1 MLIRAGNNHF
11 PVTLQNAGMVSFPAG
26 SIAESNRKVF
36 YMNISHE
43 LTTLRDWTSVS
54 LRNVQPVKMNHQR
67 RLSLRAV
74 SALCLVA
81 MSPLFVMLSGCRGKA
96 KVAPPP
102 TAVEVVMAQQQ
113 DVSVNGDWIATLD
126 GYVNAQIQPEV
137 SGYLVQQLYH
147 EGSYVHKGQ
156 VLFQIDPQTFQ
167 ATLDLAKAQLAQAQA
182 KLALAVINVKR
193 DTPLAQQ
200 HAIAQSQL
208 DSEVAEQRQDEAA
221 VQSEQVTI
229 RQAQINLNFTHV
241 RSLTDGIAGMA
252 TTQVG
257 NLVAPGTALTSVS
270 KVDPIKVYFAISEQ
284 EYMRFAGGPQV
295 TTNISG
301 QKRSKDLDLQLDLA
315 DGTKYPH
322 NGKVIFTDRQIDP
335 QTGTIKLVAAF
346 ANPGN
351 ILRPGQ
357 FGRVHA
363 ATAVNRSAILVPQ
376 RCVTEL
382 QGTYQVAVV
391 GAGNKV
397 SVRNVKLGER
407 VGRMQIIE
415 SGLNAGEQVISEG
428 NAKVRDGMIVNP
440 TAAKME
446 GNE

>member
-1 MLIRAGNNHF
+1 
-11 PVTLQNAGMVSFPAG
+11 
-26 SIAESNRKVF
+26 
-36 YMNISHE
+36 MNISHE

-295 TTNISG
+295 TTKISG

-322 NGKVIFTDRQIDP
+322 KGKVIFTDRQIDP

-440 TAAKME
+440 TVAKME

>member
-1 MLIRAGNNHF
+1 
-11 PVTLQNAGMVSFPAG
+11 
-26 SIAESNRKVF
+26 
-36 YMNISHE
+36 
-43 LTTLRDWTSVS
+43 
-54 LRNVQPVKMNHQR
+54 
-67 RLSLRAV
+67 
-74 SALCLVA
+74 
-81 MSPLFVMLSGCRGKA
+81 
-96 KVAPPP
+96 
-102 TAVEVVMAQQQ
+102 
-113 DVSVNGDWIATLD
+113 
-126 GYVNAQIQPEV
+126 
-137 SGYLVQQLYH
+137 
-147 EGSYVHKGQ
+147 
-156 VLFQIDPQTFQ
+156 
-167 ATLDLAKAQLAQAQA
+167 
-182 KLALAVINVKR
+182 
-193 DTPLAQQ
+193 
-200 HAIAQSQL
+200 
-208 DSEVAEQRQDEAA
+208 
-221 VQSEQVTI
+221 
-229 RQAQINLNFTHV
+229 
-241 RSLTDGIAGMA
+241 
-252 TTQVG
+252 
-257 NLVAPGTALTSVS
+257 
-270 KVDPIKVYFAISEQ
+270 VDPIKVYFAISEQ

-295 TTNISG
+295 TTKISG

-322 NGKVIFTDRQIDP
+322 KGKVIFTDRQIDP

-440 TAAKME
+440 TVAKME

>member
-1 MLIRAGNNHF
+1 MKMCNHF
-11 PVTLQNAGMVSFPAG
+11 TVVRGRVSA
-26 SIAESNRKVF
+26 
-36 YMNISHE
+36 
-43 LTTLRDWTSVS
+43 S
-54 LRNVQPVKMNHQR
+54 LRNVHPVKMDQKR
-67 RLSLRAV
+67 WFSLPTV
-74 SALCLVA
+74 LALCLVA
-81 MSPLFVMLSGCRGKA
+81 MSPFFVLLSGCHGKA
-96 KVAPPP
+96 NATPQMPP
-102 TAVEVVMAQQQ
+102 VGVQVVKAQQQ

-167 ATLDLAKAQLAQAQA
+167 ANLDLAKANLAQAKA
-182 KLALAVINVKR
+182 KLALDVINVKR

-208 DSEVAEQRQDEAA
+208 DSEVAAQRQDEAT
-221 VQSEQVTI
+221 VQASEATV
-229 RQAQINLNFTHV
+229 RQAQISLNFTHV
-241 RSLTDGIAGMA
+241 RSLTDGIAGIA

-284 EYMRFAGGPQV
+284 EYMRFSGGPEKASKD
-295 TTNISG
+295 SG

-322 NGKVIFTDRQIDP
+322 KGKVIFTDRQIDP

-363 ATAVNRSAILVPQ
+363 ATAVDRSAVLVPQ

-397 SVRNVKLGER
+397 SIRTVKLGER
-407 VGRMQIIE
+407 IGAQWIIE
-415 SGLNAGEQVISEG
+415 SGVNAGETVISEG
-428 NAKVRDGMIVNP
+428 NAKVRDGMVVNP
-440 TAAKME
+440 TVAE
-446 GNE
+446 GGR

>member
-1 MLIRAGNNHF
+1 VL
-11 PVTLQNAGMVSFPAG
+11 
-26 SIAESNRKVF
+26 
-36 YMNISHE
+36 
-43 LTTLRDWTSVS
+43 
-54 LRNVQPVKMNHQR
+54 
-67 RLSLRAV
+67 
-74 SALCLVA
+74 
-81 MSPLFVMLSGCRGKA
+81 
-96 KVAPPP
+96 
-102 TAVEVVMAQQQ
+102 
-113 DVSVNGDWIATLD
+113 VNGDWIATLD

-167 ATLDLAKAQLAQAQA
+167 ANLDLAKAQLAQAKA
-182 KLALAVINVKR
+182 KLALDVINVKR

-208 DSEVAEQRQDEAA
+208 DSEVAGQRQDEAT
-221 VQSEQVTI
+221 VQASEATV
-229 RQAQINLNFTHV
+229 RQAQISLNFTHV

-270 KVDPIKVYFAISEQ
+270 KVDPIKVYFSISEQ
-284 EYMRFAGGPQV
+284 EYMRFSGGPEKASKD
-295 TTNISG
+295 SG
-301 QKRSKDLDLQLDLA
+301 QKRSKDLELQLDLA

-322 NGKVIFTDRQIDP
+322 QGKVIFTDRQIDP

-363 ATAVNRSAILVPQ
+363 ATAVDRSAVLVPQ

-391 GAGNKV
+391 DAGNKV
-397 SVRNVKLGER
+397 SIRTVKLGER
-407 VGRMQIIE
+407 VGSLQIIE
-415 SGLNAGEQVISEG
+415 SGVNAGETVISEG
-428 NAKVRDGMIVNP
+428 NAKVRDGMVVNP
-440 TAAKME
+440 TNAE
-446 GNE
+446 GGR

>member
-1 MLIRAGNNHF
+1 
-11 PVTLQNAGMVSFPAG
+11 
-26 SIAESNRKVF
+26 
-36 YMNISHE
+36 
-43 LTTLRDWTSVS
+43 
-54 LRNVQPVKMNHQR
+54 
-67 RLSLRAV
+67 
-74 SALCLVA
+74 
-81 MSPLFVMLSGCRGKA
+81 
-96 KVAPPP
+96 
-102 TAVEVVMAQQQ
+102 MAQQQ

-363 ATAVNRSAILVPQ
+363 ATAVNRSAVLVPQ